1 MSRLSADA
9 LDEILALQ
17 LTVAWAGEKNA
28 RPARLTWWRTDILD
42 EAGARDLLS
51 RLTPRTQEWAAL
63 EAVRE
68 AARRADE
75 RIRLRSAAPD
85 RTVTLFHLG
94 FELDE
99 QLGERLGSHKRGGAT
114 PGEVFGSDAVARAW
128 GIARDFDRNAFEAW
142 CGAQAPRPKTED
154 TPDGGRRVLAP
165 PVEPRELARSLV
177 SGLVPFSSEYP
188 MPHMRF
194 DG

>member
-1 MSRLSADA
+1 MLRLSADA
-9 LDEILALQ
+9 LDDILALQ

-28 RPARLTWWRTDILD
+28 RPARLSWWRTDILD

-68 AARRADE
+68 AAWRVDE
-75 RIRLRSAAPD
+75 RMRLRSAVPD

-99 QLGERLGSHKRGGAT
+99 QLDERLASHKRGGVPPA
-114 PGEVFGSDAVARAW
+114 ESIAARAAW
-128 GIARDFDRNAFEAW
+128 GIARSFNGTAFEAW
-142 CGAQAPRPKTED
+142 CGSQAARSKAED
-154 TPDGGRRVLAP
+154 TPDGGRRLLAS
-165 PVEPRELARSLV
+165 PVDPRERARALV
-177 SGLVPFSSEYP
+177 SALVPFSSEYP
-188 MPHMRF
+188 MPHVRS